1 MGRSTSSISCKLAK
15 CANSA
20 KFILVLANEPYLSC
34 KYENTATNV
43 TADLTTTY
51 DAEMNTS
58 LACRKNQ
65 EDSAHSFEGGAN
77 RELN

>member
-20 KFILVLANEPYLSC
+20 KFILVLANEPHLSC

-43 TADLTTTY
+43 TADLTKY
-51 DAEMNTS
+51 DAEINTS
-58 LACRKNQ
+58 LAR
-65 EDSAHSFEGGAN
+65 
-77 RELN
+77 